1 MLNYGMD
8 MGNGGPTCSGWANSY
23 GTSYPILDGDAGSTP
38 VLWGWLAS
46 NNFVPRHVVIDH
58 NMEIIYSSNNSPSV
72 QFINEAL
79 LTVNVDI
86 DEDGINDLDDNC
98 PTVSNVAQDDI
109 DSDGLGD
116 ACDICDNENVWVI
129 GNTNGSIDTDGNVI
143 VNIMDVFS
151 LVDIIFDGDTE
162 SCGYEASNITG
173 DSYVNMI
180 DVIALVQMVLG
191 GGIP

>member
-1 MLNYGMD
+1 

-46 NNFVPRHVVIDH
+46 NNYVPRHVVIDH
-58 NMEIIYSSNNSPSV
+58 NMEIIYSSNYSPSV

-98 PTVSNVAQDDI
+98 PTVPNPGQDDI

-116 ACDICDNENVWVI
+116 ACDICDNENVWVM
-129 GNTNGSIDTDGNVI
+129 GNTNGDLDENGNPVIDIFDLFTLIDFIHDENFNECSENVM
-143 VNIMDVFS
+143 NINGDNHINILDVF
-151 LVDIIFDGDTE
+151 
-162 SCGYEASNITG
+162 
-173 DSYVNMI
+173 
-180 DVIALVQMVLG
+180 VLMQNLLNSD
-191 GGIP
+191 

>member
-1 MLNYGMD
+1 MD

-46 NNFVPRHVVIDH
+46 NNYVPRHVVIDH

>member
-1 MLNYGMD
+1 MD

-46 NNFVPRHVVIDH
+46 NNYVPRHVVIDH
-58 NMEIIYSSNNSPSV
+58 NMEIIYSSNYSPSV

-98 PTVSNVAQDDI
+98 PTVPNVAQDDI

-116 ACDICDNENVWVI
+116 ACDNCDNENVWVT
-129 GNTNGSIDTDGNVI
+129 GNANGSVDGNGGVSI
-143 VNIMDVFS
+143 DIFDV
-151 LVDIIFDGDTE
+151 LAIVDIILDDDTE
-162 SCGYEASNITG
+162 SCGYESADINN
-173 DSYVNMI
+173 DSRVNVI
-180 DVIALVQMVLG
+180 DAIILVRLILDG
-191 GGIP
+191 NANR

>member
-46 NNFVPRHVVIDH
+46 NNYVPRHVVIDH
-58 NMEIIYSSNNSPSV
+58 NMEIIYSSNYSPSV

-98 PTVSNVAQDDI
+98 PTVPNPGQDDI

-116 ACDICDNENVWVI
+116 ACDICDNENVWVM
-129 GNTNGSIDTDGNVI
+129 GNTNGDLDENGNPVIDIFDLFTLIDFIHDENFNECSENVM
-143 VNIMDVFS
+143 NINGDNHINILDVF
-151 LVDIIFDGDTE
+151 
-162 SCGYEASNITG
+162 
-173 DSYVNMI
+173 
-180 DVIALVQMVLG
+180 VLMQNLLNSD
-191 GGIP
+191 